1 MKCLIYYKFIMNPR
15 YLTLTNLEM
24 LHLVFRGYRS
34 HDGLGFLFRGQ
45 ADASWDLLPKAGR
58 KEFFLPNNRDLGRF
72 WSWTQQAVAYSSLP
86 SSDLE
91 QLAIAQHHGLATRL
105 LDWTMNPL
113 VACFFACSEQIK
125 KDGAV
130 YIYECPDKIVNEE
143 HSFNVL
149 EETPGVFGYFPK
161 SISPRVLNQKGLF
174 TVHCE
179 AFRQI
184 SVSKSRLGNEESNLL
199 VLIIPAKLKEDIV
212 KHLEDYGIDKS
223 VLFPD
228 LDGLSAHI
236 NRKTLRIKKPA

>member
-1 MKCLIYYKFIMNPR
+1 MSPGH
-15 YLTLTNLEM
+15 LTLKDLEM

-34 HDGLGFLFRGQ
+34 NEGMGFLFRGQ
-45 ADASWDLLPKAGR
+45 ADISWDLLPKAGR
-58 KEFFLPNNRDLGRF
+58 KDFFLPDNRDLGRF
-72 WSWTQQAVAYSSLP
+72 WSWARQAVAYSSLP

-113 VACFFACSEQIK
+113 VACFFACSEHPD

-130 YIYECPDKIVNEE
+130 YMVEAPDQIVSEE
-143 HSFNVL
+143 NTANDLKSFS
-149 EETPGVFGYFPK
+149 GVYGYFPK
-161 SISPRVLNQKGLF
+161 SISPRLLNQKGIF
-174 TVHCE
+174 TVHCDASRKIAVKE
-179 AFRQI
+179 
-184 SVSKSRLGNEESNLL
+184 SRLGDGKPNLL
-199 VLIIPAKLKEDIV
+199 ILTIPAKLKEGVI

-236 NRKTLRIKKPA
+236 NRKTLRMRKPA

>member
-1 MKCLIYYKFIMNPR
+1 MNPK
-15 YLTLTNLEM
+15 YFTLTNLEM

-34 HDGLGFLFRGQ
+34 HDGMGWLFRGQ

-58 KEFFLPNNRDLGRF
+58 KEFFLPENRDLGRF
-72 WSWTQQAVAYSSLP
+72 WSWARQAVAYSSLP

-113 VACFFACSEQIK
+113 VACFFACSECVE

-130 YIYECPDKIVNEE
+130 YMYETPDKVVSEE
-143 HSFNVL
+143 HNIDVLRKNV
-149 EETPGVFGYFPK
+149 GVFGYFPK

-179 AFRQI
+179 ASQKI
-184 SVSKSRLGNEESNLL
+184 EVKESRLGNGEPNLL
-199 VLIIPAKLKEDIV
+199 VLTIPAKLKEDIV

-236 NRKTLRIKKPA
+236 NRKTLRMRKPA